1 MGGGGHTS
9 YALDTCD
16 LVGDGD
22 LYGIGVRI
30 SYYLFFGATLVAILR
45 RSISETHDNHVGTL
59 GRCAEAVN
67 ILTFAILF
75 ILVKN
80 TLNGSFATLEWF
92 LTYPTIL
99 VAFISLFFA
108 LPWGT
113 NTGRLLCHAFTLSLL
128 TICQPWLY
136 WRRLYQGRKS
146 ECVVRYWFFGVRNFY
161 GETWTMFFKVMSILA
176 CVVGGFLLLFVA
188 FYVLFRRGWERFRLL
203 PTVVTAED
211 LSRDISYGSKTR
223 KRSWMRLRLCG
234 LVFLLFVGVFTMVMT
249 EKTILAN
256 RIDLASTPLDSTSQ
270 LIPFIT
276 GLLSFLTTLYS
287 CLPFGKIRDK
297 ICDLDR
303 RLIDKCLGRRETQ
316 LPHTYNNSSSTAFLQ
331 PQHMYHTP
339 YMHYNTSGYSSREV

>member
-9 YALDTCD
+9 YAADTCD

-45 RSISETHDNHVGTL
+45 RSVSKTNRTHIGAL

-92 LTYPTIL
+92 LTCPTIF
-99 VAFISLFFA
+99 VAFFSLFFA

-113 NTGRLLCHAFTLSLL
+113 NTGRLLCYAFTLSLL
-128 TICQPWLY
+128 TLCQPWLY
-136 WRRLYQGRKS
+136 WRRIYQGRKS
-146 ECVVRYWFFGVRNFY
+146 ECVVRYWFFGVRDFY

-176 CVVGGFLLLFVA
+176 CVLGGVLLLFVA
-188 FYVLFRRGWERFRLL
+188 FCVLFRHGWERVRLL

-211 LSRDISYGSKTR
+211 LGRDISYGSKNR

-234 LVFLLFVGVFTMVMT
+234 LVFLLFVGVFTMAMT
-249 EKTILAN
+249 EKTISAN

-287 CLPFGKIRDK
+287 CLPFRKIHDK
-297 ICDLDR
+297 VCDFDQ
-303 RLIDKCLGRRETQ
+303 RLIDRCLGRREKQ
-316 LPHTYNNSSSTAFLQ
+316 LPLSNNSSSTAFYQ
-331 PQHMYHTP
+331 PPHMYQTP
-339 YMHYNTSGYSSREV
+339 YMQYDTSGEL